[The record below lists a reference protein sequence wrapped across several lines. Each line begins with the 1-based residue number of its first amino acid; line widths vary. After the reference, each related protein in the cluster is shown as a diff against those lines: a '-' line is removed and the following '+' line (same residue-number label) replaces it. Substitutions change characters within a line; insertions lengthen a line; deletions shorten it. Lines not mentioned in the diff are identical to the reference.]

1 MKLVVATQDDQ
12 IVNVEVDPGTEVENL
27 KAILQAETD
36 IPTDDQVLM
45 ASGKII
51 QSGTLSGNGV
61 GDNDVVML
69 MRKPP
74 GAGAGAGTGAG
85 AVSGASNPTAVDP
98 SDGSAV
104 NPVEYI
110 RYLKGDPAQLAQI
123 ARVLPE
129 LHSAVM
135 SDNQAEFQKILRALH
150 QSKLK
155 EEARRK
161 AEIDLLNADP
171 FDMEAQAKIQAMIDQ
186 SNVNENYEQAM
197 ENTPEA
203 FGSVIMLYVD
213 MEVNGHPLKAFVDSG
228 AQMTIMSLGC
238 AQRLGLERLI
248 DSRWQGVAKG
258 VGTQKII
265 GRVHQAPIKVGNKHL
280 ACAITVLEKEQDMDF
295 LLGLDMLKRH
305 QCCIDLE
312 KNELRI
318 GSAEVALPFL
328 GEADLPASARPQNFE
343 EQPATP
349 APAADSDDDADGA
362 VTITEATKQKLQAI
376 ADEDSSGGDSADPSA
391 AMAVSKE
398 KQLDDAFNT
407 LERSMTQSVYFLP
420 DGTAEW
426 ELLPWDVKVDDVV
439 GEGAFGEIRCGR
451 WRGSPVAIKTLKSDC
466 MTDAIAL
473 KEFNCEMS
481 IWCRLVHPNI
491 VQFLGVGYKAGQPP
505 IMVCELMGG
514 GSLQQKLLEL
524 QSWGK
529 KMDFDRAFKIA
540 SNIAAA
546 LNYMHSRRPYAV
558 IHRDIKPANILL
570 TGNGVAKVA
579 DFGLSKM
586 FDITT
591 PREPARDDEDVRLS
605 PSFLPTTEKKSAE
618 YVEKVYS
625 QLYNHAFLMTGETG
639 AYKYMAPEVFKHEFY
654 GLKCDVYSYAMVVY
668 ELFEGLLAFGDPIT
682 WAHRAASS
690 DKARPGWNFMAA
702 YESRR
707 CEEMCKLVEQ
717 CWHSDPKER
726 PTFMRVANVL
736 RSIGY
741 ISKFEK
747 KAALVKGKKGG
758 AGGAGDQPGCNC
770 VVM

>member
-74 GAGAGAGTGAG
+74 DAGAGAG

-135 SDNQAEFQKILRALH
+135 SENQAEFQKILRALH

-155 EEARRK
+155 EEARKK

-349 APAADSDDDADGA
+349 APAAADSGAGAAPAAAAGGDDA
-362 VTITEATKQKLQAI
+362 
-376 ADEDSSGGDSADPSA
+376 
-391 AMAVSKE
+391 
-398 KQLDDAFNT
+398 
-407 LERSMTQSVYFLP
+407 
-420 DGTAEW
+420 
-426 ELLPWDVKVDDVV
+426 
-439 GEGAFGEIRCGR
+439 
-451 WRGSPVAIKTLKSDC
+451 
-466 MTDAIAL
+466 
-473 KEFNCEMS
+473 
-481 IWCRLVHPNI
+481 
-491 VQFLGVGYKAGQPP
+491 
-505 IMVCELMGG
+505 
-514 GSLQQKLLEL
+514 
-524 QSWGK
+524 
-529 KMDFDRAFKIA
+529 KIA
-540 SNIAAA
+540 KLMELGFAKEQCEQALGAAGGNEEHAAA
-546 LNYMHSRRPYAV
+546 
-558 IHRDIKPANILL
+558 IL
-570 TGNGVAKVA
+570 
-579 DFGLSKM
+579 FG
-586 FDITT
+586 
-591 PREPARDDEDVRLS
+591 
-605 PSFLPTTEKKSAE
+605 
-618 YVEKVYS
+618 
-625 QLYNHAFLMTGETG
+625 G
-639 AYKYMAPEVFKHEFY
+639 
-654 GLKCDVYSYAMVVY
+654 
-668 ELFEGLLAFGDPIT
+668 
-682 WAHRAASS
+682 
-690 DKARPGWNFMAA
+690 
-702 YESRR
+702 
-707 CEEMCKLVEQ
+707 
-717 CWHSDPKER
+717 
-726 PTFMRVANVL
+726 
-736 RSIGY
+736 
-741 ISKFEK
+741 
-747 KAALVKGKKGG
+747 
-758 AGGAGDQPGCNC
+758 
-770 VVM
+770 

>member
-74 GAGAGAGTGAG
+74 DAGAGAG

-104 NPVEYI
+104 NLGEYI

-265 GRVHQAPIKVGNKHL
+265 GRVHQAPIKVRNL
-280 ACAITVLEKEQDMDF
+280 
-295 LLGLDMLKRH
+295 
-305 QCCIDLE
+305 
-312 KNELRI
+312 
-318 GSAEVALPFL
+318 
-328 GEADLPASARPQNFE
+328 
-343 EQPATP
+343 
-349 APAADSDDDADGA
+349 
-362 VTITEATKQKLQAI
+362 
-376 ADEDSSGGDSADPSA
+376 
-391 AMAVSKE
+391 
-398 KQLDDAFNT
+398 
-407 LERSMTQSVYFLP
+407 
-420 DGTAEW
+420 
-426 ELLPWDVKVDDVV
+426 
-439 GEGAFGEIRCGR
+439 
-451 WRGSPVAIKTLKSDC
+451 
-466 MTDAIAL
+466 
-473 KEFNCEMS
+473 
-481 IWCRLVHPNI
+481 
-491 VQFLGVGYKAGQPP
+491 
-505 IMVCELMGG
+505 
-514 GSLQQKLLEL
+514 SL
-524 QSWGK
+524 
-529 KMDFDRAFKIA
+529 
-540 SNIAAA
+540 
-546 LNYMHSRRPYAV
+546 
-558 IHRDIKPANILL
+558 IHI
-570 TGNGVAKVA
+570 
-579 DFGLSKM
+579 
-586 FDITT
+586 
-591 PREPARDDEDVRLS
+591 
-605 PSFLPTTEKKSAE
+605 
-618 YVEKVYS
+618 
-625 QLYNHAFLMTGETG
+625 
-639 AYKYMAPEVFKHEFY
+639 
-654 GLKCDVYSYAMVVY
+654 
-668 ELFEGLLAFGDPIT
+668 
-682 WAHRAASS
+682 
-690 DKARPGWNFMAA
+690 
-702 YESRR
+702 
-707 CEEMCKLVEQ
+707 
-717 CWHSDPKER
+717 
-726 PTFMRVANVL
+726 
-736 RSIGY
+736 
-741 ISKFEK
+741 
-747 KAALVKGKKGG
+747 
-758 AGGAGDQPGCNC
+758 
-770 VVM
+770 